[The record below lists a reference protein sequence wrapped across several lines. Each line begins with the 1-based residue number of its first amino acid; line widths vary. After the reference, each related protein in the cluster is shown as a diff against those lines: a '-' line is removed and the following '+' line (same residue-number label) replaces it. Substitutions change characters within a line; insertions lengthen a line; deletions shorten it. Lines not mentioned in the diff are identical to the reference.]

1 MFKINVIFTIFVLPY
16 VLIGEKYFTIN
27 LLHEKVNFAFYVLI
41 FAFPEPNVTVG

>member
-27 LLHEKVNFAFYVLI
+27 LLHEKVNFNFDSETINLEVN
-41 FAFPEPNVTVG
+41 E